1 MNKVI
6 LMGDELGVVLLVI
19 HDAETQWVNRMV
31 DLWGGT
37 SSKIIRAS
45 HGFTLLG
52 KAQTN
57 I

>member
-1 MNKVI
+1 
-6 LMGDELGVVLLVI
+6 MGDELGVVLLVI
-19 HDAETQWVNRMV
+19 HDAETQWGNRMV